1 MNGIFII
8 RTPAMPVKG
17 EGGLECNSFSPFVV
31 QHPCQDRSSRL
42 FFLFLKMNAGACIL
56 KGLPFL
62 NNPLKTGL
70 KKFEWWRFVAGG
82 YAVSALWVLGKM
94 HTGLCKTAHVPVQ
107 PEVDTGRD
115 HYASCFSFLRTLISV
130 MRVDGY

>member
-17 EGGLECNSFSPFVV
+17 EGGLECNSFSTFVV
-31 QHPCQDRSSRL
+31 QHPCQNRSSRL
-42 FFLFLKMNAGACIL
+42 YFLLLKMNAGACIL

-62 NNPLKTGL
+62 NNPSKTVF

-82 YAVSALWVLGKM
+82 YVVSAL
-94 HTGLCKTAHVPVQ
+94 
-107 PEVDTGRD
+107 
-115 HYASCFSFLRTLISV
+115 
-130 MRVDGY
+130 